1 MKKTVCML
9 LALLLAVLVPVSALA
24 EASGGTQSDEAV
36 ISGAIDALKEYWK
49 QISGYGASDG
59 TQSDEAV
66 ISGAIDALK
75 EYWKQMYQSGKH
87 GDGYLEIRSTRVF
100 YIADPVLPEDDKK
113 AHELFDDM
121 VCFVE
126 FVLLSDYCHTA
137 PYYMNVEAYN
147 FVALYRDGSYEVMV
161 NPLNNY
167 RAKTYKTDFTGFIRS
182 VSDRG
187 SEFNAVYHL
196 LDD

>member
-9 LALLLAVLVPVSALA
+9 LALLLAVVVPASALA
-24 EASGGTQSDEAV
+24 EASGEKTLEELLAERARLDEE
-36 ISGAIDALKEYWK
+36 INRL
-49 QISGYGASDG
+49 QR
-59 TQSDEAV
+59 DEET
-66 ISGAIDALK
+66 ILPGAIDALK
-75 EYWKQMYQSGKH
+75 EYWKQMYQSSGY

-100 YIADPVLPEDDKK
+100 YIADPVLPEDDKT

-126 FVLLSDYCHTA
+126 FMLLSDYMQNA
-137 PYYMNVEAYN
+137 PYYMNIGVCDC
-147 FVALYRDGSYEVMV
+147 VALHRDGSYEVMKQ
-161 NPLNNY
+161 NPLNRY
-167 RAKTYKTDFTGFIRS
+167 RAKTYQTDFTGFIRS

-187 SEFNAVYHL
+187 SEFNAVYQL

>member
-49 QISGYGASDG
+49 QISGYGASG
-59 TQSDEAV
+59 GMQSDEAV

-75 EYWKQMYQSGKH
+75 EYWKQMYQSDKH

-100 YIADPVLPEDDKK
+100 YIADPVLPEDDKA

-137 PYYMNVEAYN
+137 PYYMNVEAYD
-147 FVALYRDGSYEVMV
+147 FVALYRDGSYEVMF
-161 NPLNNY
+161 NPLNKY

-187 SEFNAVYHL
+187 SEFNAVYQL

>member
-9 LALLLAVLVPVSALA
+9 LALLLAVVVPASALA

-100 YIADPVLPEDDKK
+100 TSPIRFCRRTTRRHTSFLTTWFASWSL
-113 AHELFDDM
+113 
-121 VCFVE
+121 
-126 FVLLSDYCHTA
+126 YCCRTTVI
-137 PYYMNVEAYN
+137 P
-147 FVALYRDGSYEVMV
+147 R
-161 NPLNNY
+161 PI
-167 RAKTYKTDFTGFIRS
+167 T
-182 VSDRG
+182 
-187 SEFNAVYHL
+187 
-196 LDD
+196 